1 MALTTRQTNLLVQ
14 QDWTKI
20 YQTFKEADFQ
30 SYDFETLRK
39 AMIDYLRVYY
49 PEDFNDFI
57 ESSEYVALI
66 DLIAFLGQSLAFR
79 TDLNARENF
88 IDTAERRDSVL
99 KLARLINYSPKR
111 NIPASGMLK
120 VDAISTTESVT
131 DSNGI
136 DLANLII
143 SWNDST
149 NDNWQ
154 EQFNAILNATLVN
167 SQVIGKPGNSQ
178 AVNNVITEEYSV
190 SVPAGVSPIYRF
202 SSTVEGSSMNFEAV
216 SASTAGK
223 TYIYEVEP
231 RPSAKFNLLYRNDN
245 LGNSSNNTGYFVYF
259 KQGQMSNADFVINE
273 SLPNRVVSMNF
284 DNINNTDTWLYGL
297 SNQNIITTTW
307 DRVPAVAGV
316 NIIYNKT
323 EERNLYQVNSRVSD
337 QVDLVFGDGAFANIP
352 RGNFRFFYRQSNGLT
367 YKITPDEMQNI
378 SIPIEYVSRSGRVET
393 LTLRVS
399 LNYTVANATARE
411 TLDEIRTKAPQQYYT
426 QNRMITGEDY
436 NIFPYTAF
444 STVLKAKAV
453 NRTSS
458 GVSRFLDVLDVTGKY
473 SSTNIFASDG
483 ILYRDQYLK
492 DFQFSYQTDNE
503 IYSVIYNQ
511 IRPLVSG
518 KALQH
523 FYYSSIARPEL
534 SGLTWLSQKTATN
547 TNIGQL
553 LDTSS
558 LPVDVGA
565 STSAPLKYIV
575 PQSMI
580 RFSAGAGKYF
590 TGNGKIAIGQP
601 TRDTDRKYIYAAV
614 VSADDTA
621 RTITLNQ
628 LVPTGAVPDQLIPVF
643 KNNISDA
650 MIKTIASYIKTYAE
664 FGLRYDTITSSW
676 EIVEAKDLGGSTYS
690 QDHAGD
696 ISGNNLDASWLI
708 KLSYDGQ
715 QYVVEYRGL
724 DYYFESL
731 LETKFY
737 YDERVKIFDSK
748 TGQTINDYINV
759 MRFNTSPDTSEPLT
773 NNLIWFMHQRVVEP
787 DGHVNTNKVL
797 LTFPDFDNDGVPDN
811 PDLFELIVAPEVN
824 PTEKLVYFYVDT
836 QAGGFIDYRP
846 VKSSDIESGFL
857 TKEAILS
864 NIGSYDYGQIF
875 YAYQDKKFYEYNQT
889 QSRLI
894 ETNDYLAKTGR
905 GQLNFQ
911 YRHNSPN
918 QRRIDPS
925 PNNIMD
931 LFILTKTYATDYL
944 TWIKDTSGIIA
955 MPDEPS
961 NEELKIEFSSLENYK
976 AMSDTIIYNS
986 ARFKPIFGS
995 RAESSLRAKF
1005 KVVKNPN
1012 LIISDSDIKTS
1023 LISAVNSYFD
1033 IANWDFGET
1042 FYFSELSAYLHNRL
1056 SPDIASVI
1064 IVAAD
1069 SNVPFG
1075 NLYQINAEP
1084 DEIIISSATVDDVEI
1099 ISAITAAQINQ
1110 ISAGLNI
1117 S

>member
-39 AMIDYLRVYY
+39 AMIDYLRIYY

-66 DLIAFLGQSLAFR
+66 DLLAFLGQSLAFR

-99 KLARLINYSPKR
+99 KLARMINYSPKR

-178 AVNNVITEEYSV
+178 TVNNVITEEYSIT
-190 SVPAGVSPIYRF
+190 VPAGVSPIYRF

-259 KQGQMSNADFVINE
+259 KQGQMSSADFVINE

-284 DNINNTDTWLYGL
+284 DNINNTDTWLYSL
-297 SNQNIITTTW
+297 NNQNIITTTW

-323 EERNLYQVNSRVSD
+323 EERNLYQVNSRVGD

-483 ILYRDQYLK
+483 ILYRDEYLK
-492 DFQFSYQTDNE
+492 DFQFGYQTDNE

-511 IRPLVSG
+511 IRPLISG

-523 FYYSSIARPEL
+523 FYYSSISRPAL

-547 TNIGQL
+547 TNVGQI
-553 LDTSS
+553 LDSSS
-558 LPVDVGA
+558 LPIGVGVG
-565 STSAPLKYIV
+565 TSAPMKYIV
-575 PQSMI
+575 PQSML
-580 RFSAGAGKYF
+580 RFSAGPGKYF
-590 TGNGKIAIGQP
+590 TGNGKIATGQP

-614 VSADDTA
+614 VSADPTA

-628 LVPTGAVPDQLIPVF
+628 LVPTGAMPDQLIPVF

-650 MIKTIASYIKTYAE
+650 MIKTIANYIKTYVE
-664 FGLRYDTITSSW
+664 FGLRYDTNTSTW

-696 ISGNNLDASWLI
+696 TTGNNLDASWLI
-708 KLSYDGQ
+708 KLKYNGQ

-737 YDERVKIFDSK
+737 YDEKVKIFDSK

-759 MRFNTSPDTSEPLT
+759 LRFNTAPDSAEPLT
-773 NNLIWFMHQRVVEP
+773 NNLIWFMHQKVIEP

-811 PDLFELIVAPEVN
+811 PDLFELIVAPDVN
-824 PTEKLVYFYVDT
+824 PTEKLVYFYVDVS
-836 QAGGFIDYRP
+836 ASGFIDYRP
-846 VKSSDIESGFL
+846 VENSLIESSLL
-857 TKEAILS
+857 TKELILS
-864 NIGSYDYGQIF
+864 NIDSYDYGQVF
-875 YAYQDKKFYEYNQT
+875 YAFRDKKFYEYDQT
-889 QSRLI
+889 QRRLV
-894 ETNDYLAKTGR
+894 EVNDYIAKTGR
-905 GQLNFQ
+905 GQINFQ

-944 TWIKDTSGIIA
+944 TWIKDTSGTIA
-955 MPDEPS
+955 MPEEPS
-961 NEELKIEFSSLENYK
+961 NEELKIEFGSLENYK

-1064 IVAAD
+1064 IVASD

-1099 ISAITAAQINQ
+1099 ISAITASQINQ